1 MLAPDLQSAVTAS
14 GAAPVHVVG
23 CHASGFGLLPAC
35 DPGDNFP
42 CVNHWVV
49 GEPLV
54 QRPPKPPLKEFP
66 WSSST
71 AVSRPAAS
79 SGTLK
84 AASLLAGFAIRE
96 TRMDGECGI
105 HCMNIFQAG
114 PGNGRLTTRL
124 GGWGHD
130 GTRRRGGGV
139 DGERMGNTA
148 SH

>member
-1 MLAPDLQSAVTAS
+1 MFAPALRPAVTAS
-14 GAAPVHVVG
+14 GAAPVHVMA
-23 CHASGFGLLPAC
+23 CQATGFGLLPAC

-42 CVNHWVV
+42 CINHWVV

-54 QRPPKPPLKEFP
+54 QRPPEKPLRAFP

-71 AVSRPAAS
+71 AVPRPAAS
-79 SGTLK
+79 SGTLR

-114 PGNGRLTTRL
+114 PGNGRLATRL
-124 GGWGHD
+124 GGWGHE

>member
-1 MLAPDLQSAVTAS
+1 MLAPDLQSAVKAF

-23 CHASGFGLLPAC
+23 CYASGFGLLPAC

-54 QRPPKPPLKEFP
+54 TRPPSAPLGAFP
-66 WSSST
+66 WSAST
-71 AVSRPAAS
+71 VVPRPAGA

-84 AASLLAGFAIRE
+84 AASLCSGFSIRE

-114 PGNGRLTTRL
+114 PGNGQLTAGR
-124 GGWGHD
+124 GGRGH
-130 GTRRRGGGV
+130 TTSKRRG
-139 DGERMGNTA
+139 
-148 SH
+148 